1 MNLYQ
6 HAKNY
11 NFSSFCFRDII
22 DLKIIQYDW
31 PGEFWPIS
39 QEPDFSQIWNFC
51 KNTENNINFCYRPN
65 FKKWLNFPINSK
77 KPIFWRIFGPF
88 CPFLGQ
94 TYILSFFPP
103 KNLALLGTTQHGPLK
118 PWWVPKKKT
127 ILRKHLDRRTEGQK
141 SRRTDRKTLIHKTL
155 PVMAEGPIRGLAKT
169 YKLLTIL
176 MEL

>member
-51 KNTENNINFCYRPN
+51 KNRENNINFCYRPN

-77 KPIFWRIFGPF
+77 KPIFWQIFGPF

-94 TYILSFFPP
+94 TCILFFFPKKSGSVRHNTTWAP
-103 KNLALLGTTQHGPLK
+103 KTMMSS
-118 PWWVPKKKT
+118 KKKT
-127 ILRKHLDRRTEGQK
+127 ILRKHLDRRTVGQK

-155 PVMAEGPIRGLAKT
+155 LVMAEGPIRGLAKT